1 MKIQFPMGK
10 HSASESSDSTAAV
23 KRAQREP
30 SAFILPVI
38 KAAPSLLLRTEE
50 VPATHFQ
57 TTCAKT
63 GPEEPSL
70 RLEGAANTWWV
81 FFFFFY
87 HRRPIPLQPS
97 EKVMVSLVMRTPLE
111 SFRLF
116 WS

>member
-1 MKIQFPMGK
+1 MLESVLVKEPKKKKRSHFVKIQFPMGK
-10 HSASESSDSTAAV
+10 HSASESYNSTVAV

-70 RLEGAANTWWV
+70 RPCGSSKHMV
-81 FFFFFY
+81 GFFFL
-87 HRRPIPLQPS
+87 PQ
-97 EKVMVSLVMRTPLE
+97 TPDPVTTK
-111 SFRLF
+111 
-116 WS
+116 